1 VSAAGP
7 AGRKADYSL
16 AEVAQILGLSRNV
29 VARLI
34 EAGFVTPARG
44 PRREYRFS
52 FQDLVL
58 MRAAQ
63 GLREARLPSRRISRA
78 LKRLREQLPGDV
90 PLRGVRIA
98 AVGDSVVIAE
108 GNARWRAE
116 DGQYVLALD
125 TGARDDAAAG
135 EAMPH
140 VLRERPRGRAGSEGL
155 PEPDMQVATAEDR
168 FREACSIEEHDLGR
182 ALSLYRAAIAIDP
195 DHAAAHLNL
204 GRALHEVGR
213 FDEAE
218 GAYRR
223 GLDACPRDPL
233 LCFNLGVLLEDLG
246 EDTEARECYE
256 AAIAEDPALADAHY
270 NLALLHERAG
280 RRRDALRHFS
290 AYRRLALD

>member
-1 VSAAGP
+1 M
-7 AGRKADYSL
+7 ADYSL
-16 AEVAQILGLSRNV
+16 AEVAQILGLSRTV

-78 LKRLREQLPGDV
+78 LKRLREQLPGEV

-98 AVGDSVVIAE
+98 AIGDTVVVAE

-116 DGQYVLALD
+116 DGQYVLAFD
-125 TGARDDAAAG
+125 AVARHDGHAGDAV
-135 EAMPH
+135 PQ
-140 VLRERPRGRAGSEGL
+140 VLRERPRRRADSEAQ
-155 PEPDMQVATAEDR
+155 PEPDMHAATAEDR
-168 FREACSIEEHDLGR
+168 FREACAMEEHDLGH
-182 ALSLYRAAIAIDP
+182 ALSLYRAAIAMDP

-204 GRALHEVGR
+204 GRALHEAGR
-213 FDEAE
+213 FDAAE
-218 GAYRR
+218 GVYRR
-223 GLDACPRDPL
+223 GLEGSPRDPL
-233 LCFNLGVLLEDLG
+233 LRFNLGVLLEDLG
-246 EDTEARECYE
+246 EDAEAQECYE
-256 AAIAEDPALADAHY
+256 AAIAQDPALADAHY